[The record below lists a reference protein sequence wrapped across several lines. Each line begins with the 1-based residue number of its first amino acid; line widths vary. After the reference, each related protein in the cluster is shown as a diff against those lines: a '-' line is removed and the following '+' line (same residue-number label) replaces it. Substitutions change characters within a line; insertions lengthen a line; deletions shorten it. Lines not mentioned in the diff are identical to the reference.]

1 MNYNYDIIISDNLK
15 KLIEQV
21 NMALVDIMFYK

>member
-1 MNYNYDIIISDNLK
+1 MNYNYDVIISDNLK

-21 NMALVDIMFYK
+21 NMALDIIITNV